1 MKEKVSIIILNYNGK
16 QFLKE
21 CLESVLV
28 QSYSEFEIIL
38 FDNASTD
45 GSVEFVTSSFT
56 DKRIKIFSSDENLG
70 FAGGNNEALK
80 HCTGDLIVLLNND
93 TKSETEWLRHL
104 VKAVHAGNTIA
115 SSFVRTKGIPEKY
128 YETNGS
134 VSYLMYNI
142 MNVFPE
148 IEDEIYP
155 NGCSL
160 IFRKSEVGEPFD
172 SDYFYYGEDVYL
184 GLWARFNGMKVK
196 FVKDSVVHHYGG
208 GTDTKNS
215 KKTFY
220 TERNKFLNLYLFFS
234 GFFVLR
240 VLPYIALYHTARTVS
255 SFFSPR
261 VSFTGTLK
269 AYIWFYF
276 NIPVILKKR
285 RELRKSF
292 KAHEKEVIRYISSKV
307 VNDGSALKRLINGLS
322 YCYSRLVGIKPAEYF
337 QKRENNN

>member
-1 MKEKVSIIILNYNGK
+1 MISIIILNYNGK
-16 QFLKE
+16 RFLRE
-21 CLESVLV
+21 CLDSVLG
-28 QSYSEFEIIL
+28 QTYREFEIIL

-45 GSVEFVTSSFT
+45 GSIAFVTSTFT
-56 DKRIKIFSSDENLG
+56 DKRIKVISSVENLG

-80 HCTGDLIVLLNND
+80 HCSGELIVLLNND
-93 TKSETEWLRHL
+93 TVVENDWLEQL
-104 VKAVHAGNTIA
+104 VKAMQSRNTIA
-115 SSFVRTKGIPEKY
+115 SSFVKTKGIPEKY

-142 MNVFPE
+142 INVFPE
-148 IEDEIYP
+148 IEDEFYP

-160 IFRKSEVGEPFD
+160 IFRKSEIGEPFD

-184 GLWARFNGMKVK
+184 GLRARFKGMKIK

-220 TERNKFLNLYLFFS
+220 IERNKFLNLYLFFS
-234 GFFVLR
+234 GFFIFR
-240 VLPYIALYHTARTVS
+240 VLPYIALFHTARTII
-255 SFFSPR
+255 SFFSPD

-269 AYIWFYF
+269 AYLWFYM

-285 RELRKSF
+285 SELRKSF
-292 KAHEKEVIRYISSKV
+292 KVSEKEVIRSVSCKIF
-307 VNDGSALKRLINGLS
+307 NDESALKKLINGLS
-322 YCYSRLVGIKPAEYF
+322 YYYSRTVGLKPVEYF
-337 QKRENNN
+337 QKHENKP